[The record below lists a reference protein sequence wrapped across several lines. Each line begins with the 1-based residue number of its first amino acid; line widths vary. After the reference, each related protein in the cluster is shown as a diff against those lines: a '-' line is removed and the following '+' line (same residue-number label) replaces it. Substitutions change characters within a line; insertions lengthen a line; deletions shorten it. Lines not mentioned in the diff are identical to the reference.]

1 MTMTWRILAIGLAL
15 SVAASG
21 AAAGSL
27 WAKGNHRTR
36 TITVDDKAYEVGDV
50 ITIVI
55 EERSTIE
62 NETSRELEKSDTRSA
77 SMGGTADLGDVVSC
91 LRGQTFDFPN
101 VDFDSSA
108 STEFEGDAEYDSD
121 RSVSDQITVVVQ
133 DVLPNRN
140 LVVLGQRRREVAG
153 DAQVVQISGVV
164 RPSDITF
171 DNKVRSD
178 RVADFRVVYTG
189 SGQENNFTKPG
200 WLGRVM
206 NFLNP
211 F

>member
-1 MTMTWRILAIGLAL
+1 MTTRLLAIGLAL
-15 SVAASG
+15 TVAASG

-36 TITVDDKAYEVGDV
+36 TITVDDKAHDIGDV

-55 EERSTIE
+55 DERSTIE
-62 NETSRELEKSDTRSA
+62 NETSREMEKSDTRSA

-108 STEFEGDAEYDSD
+108 SNSFEGDAEYDSD

-133 DVLPNRN
+133 DVLPNGN
-140 LVVLGQRRREVAG
+140 LVVLGQRRRDVAG
-153 DAQVVQISGVV
+153 DAQIVQVSGIV
-164 RPSDITF
+164 RPSDIAFNNT
-171 DNKVRSD
+171 VRSD
-178 RVADFRVVYTG
+178 RVADFRVVYKGT
-189 SGQENNFTKPG
+189 GQENNFTKPG
-200 WLGRVM
+200 WLGRLM